1 MNNESNYTLGVIKWY
16 SDENQYGVI
25 EEVNTH
31 KEVFLHFK
39 NWVDNY
45 SMTNITS
52 TQVLVFEV
60 AEEKNKIT
68 AKNCRFFDYSK
79 ADYILLYKLT
89 LMYDHYLYVKGESN
103 KETKIVNIL
112 NNKHSL
118 VNHFIEIL
126 HTNFQDVQNENFL
139 EEIKRLRN
147 LFNNELI
154 SKEFAAKESLKRFK
168 LSSSNEFKLQL
179 IEQNYVNIHDVE
191 FSFILEYIE
200 IDFHLLN
207 KIKNHP
213 QFLENIFHILDKKE
227 NSILKK
233 ELVKIAIEIN
243 LQDVTKYIDELFHSL
258 NQDEFIDSLLEIK
271 DRLDSSDII
280 YDIDS
285 TVSECLTRVN
295 NKKITYD
302 AYKKK
307 LIDLSEL
314 DIVENYIDFIDRTEF
329 LNIIQKNNKNTDL
342 IEIIFTSINNQAL
355 LRFLIEKI
363 EEFELENYKIY
374 FDFGVKNLTKLNEEN
389 QVLYLKKLF
398 HLKKINLLNF
408 SNTDLIAFYNIIVI
422 KDATINSHDKD
433 FSTFL
438 IIDLLSKFNEN
449 DGFLATNEL
458 IKSVL
463 NIIESTPDKKVQIGE
478 YFDDCDGYAREI
490 VAQNDNV
497 ISKESFVTQQGT
509 TNYYFKITFE
519 YDENIVNDIKNI
531 PGRKYNQVEKFWGA
545 PLKSQK
551 EVINFGKKHNFLIK
565 LNDGNYFNDNL
576 HLLKIEKNY
585 KEKPIGIQ
593 YCCGQKSPKLSETSR
608 KEFWWCNN
616 SPCFQNNINHH
627 QSWKEY
633 TLFDF
638 MNILEFNI
646 DEQKKDGSIVYEGL
660 YTRFVT
666 FINRFNKL
674 LEKLYCLECNH
685 VLYPAESSNFA
696 AYSVTKFI
704 CKNDNCSC
712 KNQIVYLNHC
722 LNHQCNA
729 TIDSRVSKKCNNNWY
744 ICNECGSCCSHAT
757 YERRLNNLN
766 TTTGQVDEGLLFAVN
781 NKIGH
786 LEKAEYFCYKCGQV
800 MVEHPNKKF
809 KCRDCNI
816 DYKLSDY
823 SQIEKLWVHKN
834 LRQSNY
840 PTILNTL
847 IPQFRQILLNEKQE
861 LLQQG
866 RQKNQIFGILYNK
879 VIDLEGVSLCLKEL
893 NDKQLTNSIFD

>member
-16 SDENQYGVI
+16 SDENRYGVI

-45 SMTNITS
+45 SMTNITIS
-52 TQVLVFEV
+52 QVLVFEV

-68 AKNCRFFDYSK
+68 AKKCRFFDYSK
-79 ADYILLYKLT
+79 DDYMLLYTLT
-89 LMYDHYLYVKGESN
+89 FMYEHYLYVKGESN
-103 KETKIVNIL
+103 RETKIVNIL
-112 NNKHSL
+112 NNKHSQ
-118 VNHFIEIL
+118 VKYFIEIL
-126 HTNFQDVQNENFL
+126 DTIFQDVQNVSFL
-139 EEIKRLRN
+139 EEIKKLEN
-147 LFNNELI
+147 LFNGELI
-154 SKEFAAKESLKRFK
+154 SKEFITDESLKRFK
-168 LSSSNEFKLQL
+168 LSSDNEFKLQL
-179 IEQNYVNIHDVE
+179 IEKNYVNINNIE
-191 FSFILEYIE
+191 FNFILEYLE
-200 IDFHLLN
+200 LNNDLLK

-213 QFLENIFHILDKKE
+213 QFLENIFHILDKLK
-227 NSILKK
+227 NKVLKK
-233 ELVKIAIEIN
+233 ELIEIAIENN
-243 LQDVTKYIDELFHSL
+243 LQDITKHIDKFFHSL
-258 NQDEFIDSLLEIK
+258 NKDEFIDSLLEIK

-285 TVSECLTRVN
+285 TVSECLTRIN

-307 LIDLSEL
+307 LINLSEL
-314 DIVENYIDFIDRTEF
+314 DIVENYIDFIDKNDL
-329 LNIIQKNNKNTDL
+329 LNIIQKNNKNTDF
-342 IEIIFTSINNQAL
+342 IETIFSSIHNQEL
-355 LRFLIEKI
+355 LKYIIEKV

-374 FDFGVKNLTKLNEEN
+374 FDFGVKNLTKLDEEN

-398 HLKKINLLNF
+398 HLKKINFLNF
-408 SNTDLIAFYNIIVI
+408 LNTDLIEFYNIKVI
-422 KDATINSHDKD
+422 KEASVNSYDKD

-438 IIDLLSKFNEN
+438 IIDLLSKFNET

-463 NIIESTPDKKVQIGE
+463 NIIESTPDKKVQIAK

-551 EVINFGKKHNFLIK
+551 EVIDFGKKYNFVIK
-565 LNDGNYFNDNL
+565 LNDGNYIQDNS
-576 HLLKIEKNY
+576 HLLKSKKNY
-585 KEKPIGIQ
+585 KEQPIGTK
-593 YCCGQKSPKLSETSR
+593 YCCGQKSNVLSTLSQ

-627 QSWKEY
+627 QNWKEY
-633 TLFDF
+633 TLFDL
-638 MNILEFNI
+638 MNILDFSMN
-646 DEQKKDGSIVYEGL
+646 EQKKDGSIIDNGL
-660 YTRFVT
+660 YTRFVA
-666 FINRFNKL
+666 FINRFNRL
-674 LEKLYCLECNH
+674 LEKLYCNECNH
-685 VLYPAESSNFA
+685 ILYPAESSNFA

-722 LNHQCNA
+722 LNPQCNE
-729 TIDSRVSKKCNNNWY
+729 TIDSRVSKKCSNGLY
-744 ICNECGSCCSHAT
+744 ICEKCGSCCSHNMFK
-757 YERRLNNLN
+757 RRLNNLSIN
-766 TTTGQVDEGLLFAVN
+766 GQNDSRLGELVVN
-781 NKIGH
+781 NEGH

-800 MVEHPNKKF
+800 MEEQSAKKF

-816 DYKLSDY
+816 EYDLSRY
-823 SQIEKLWVHKN
+823 SQIEKQWIHKN
-834 LRQSNY
+834 LRSKNY

-866 RQKNQIFGILYNK
+866 RQRNQIFGILYNK
-879 VIDLEGVSLCLKEL
+879 VIELEDVSLCLKEI